1 MFYQNLPNSCGV
13 TKITHNGFGL
23 GEEAETDANLK
34 HEYWCLAQY
43 SFEILNGFFAKPLL
57 PAGRIISRNL
67 NNNKM
72 KVTGLKLICERADG
86 EITTWHDVFETT
98 VEDVIKKVRYQKR
111 WFGGRFLE
119 AYLEFDNDGQYYK
132 VYLDVKDNGFNQ
144 LLGS

>member
-1 MFYQNLPNSCGV
+1 M
-13 TKITHNGFGL
+13 
-23 GEEAETDANLK
+23 AA
-34 HEYWCLAQY
+34 
-43 SFEILNGFFAKPLL
+43 FAKPLL
-57 PAGRIISRNL
+57 PAGRFISRNL

-98 VEDVIKKVRYQKR
+98 VEDVIRKVRHQKR
-111 WFGGRFLE
+111 WMGGIFLE

-132 VYLDVKDNGFNQ
+132 VYLDVKERGFNQ

>member
-1 MFYQNLPNSCGV
+1 LCLFAPCTKFQFNDKFNGANS
-13 TKITHNGFGL
+13 T
-23 GEEAETDANLK
+23 
-34 HEYWCLAQY
+34 
-43 SFEILNGFFAKPLL
+43 KPLL
-57 PAGRIISRNL
+57 PAGRFISRNL

-98 VEDVIKKVRYQKR
+98 VEDVIRKVRHQKR
-111 WFGGRFLE
+111 WMGGRFLE

-132 VYLDVKDNGFNQ
+132 VYLDVKERGFNQ